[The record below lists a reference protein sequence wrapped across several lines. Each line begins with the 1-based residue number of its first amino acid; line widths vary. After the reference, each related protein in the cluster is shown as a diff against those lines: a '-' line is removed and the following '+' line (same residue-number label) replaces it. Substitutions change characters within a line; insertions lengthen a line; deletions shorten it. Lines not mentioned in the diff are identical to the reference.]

1 MNAVV
6 EHQDRFPQQSDSA
19 ALLAVIERATLNPKI
34 NIEKM
39 ERLMAMHRQIAAQR
53 SEDAFNANMALAQ
66 SEMQPVANNADNPQT
81 RSRYANYPQ
90 LDRALRPIY
99 TKHGFALSFDE
110 ADSPKVDH
118 VRILCY
124 VTNSGHTRTYHR
136 DICADGKGAKGGDVM
151 TRTHASGAAQSYGM
165 RYLLKAIFNVA
176 VGEEDKDGNEP
187 DGEGPVYITEQ
198 QAADMLALLTEINA
212 NVPMFLQWIKA
223 ESIATIL
230 ASDFKEAM
238 DAIEERR
245 RRG

>member
-6 EHQDRFPQQSDSA
+6 EHRDQLPQQSDSA

-53 SEDAFNANMALAQ
+53 SEDAFNINMALAQ
-66 SEMQPVANNADNPQT
+66 SEMIPIATNADNPQT
-81 RSRYANYPQ
+81 HSRYANYAQ

-118 VRILCY
+118 IRLLCY
-124 VTNSGHTRTYHR
+124 VTNSGHTRIYHR

-176 VGEEDKDGNEP
+176 VGEEDKDGNESG
-187 DGEGPVYITEQ
+187 DEDPVYITEV
-198 QAADMLALLTEINA
+198 QAANMQALLTEINA

-223 ESIATIL
+223 ESIAKIL
-230 ASDFKEAM
+230 ASDYKEAM